1 MKAKVCFY
9 HLSKT
14 NIVEIHSNRTEIQNI
29 LSGLEN
35 TTNINPKFYERSN
48 VVWQQHLWEY
58 NIF

>member
-14 NIVEIHSNRTEIQNI
+14 NIVEIHINRTEIQNI

-35 TTNINPKFYERSN
+35 TTNINLKFYERSN
-48 VVWQQHLWEY
+48 VV
-58 NIF
+58 